1 VVVAQSPR
9 LLYSATLGNSRD
21 DLRNPNGVAAL
32 LHVKDAM
39 NSRDDTHYVRSPDS
53 CCHGRLGHNPVG
65 VGELAA
71 RVPRVAEYSNPG
83 LEEGSPS
90 GKMFQTPGLS

>member
-32 LHVKDAM
+32 RHVKDAM
-39 NSRDDTHYVRSPDS
+39 NSRADTPSSDPLISCITGGLATTPLGLANSP
-53 CCHGRLGHNPVG
+53 
-65 VGELAA
+65 A
-71 RVPRVAEYSNPG
+71 VPRVAEYGNPG
-83 LEEGSPS
+83 LEDGSPS
-90 GKMFQTPGLS
+90 GKMSKL